1 MNDKTVMVVS
11 NNNPATDNVFEK
23 LNKYGYGYIAAQM
36 GSSDNKTDPQQQTT
50 PHCVNRTIKNVQ

>member
-23 LNKYGYGYIAAQM
+23 LNKYGYPNTVRFVLIAWK
-36 GSSDNKTDPQQQTT
+36 SVVCILLPKKRNT
-50 PHCVNRTIKNVQ
+50 PK